1 MEERTQEPNPSK
13 QPEEQS
19 MSEQDALLAI
29 EILKKALEY
38 RPQIQKAILGDEL
51 EALPPDEKANEWF
64 SPRVSIQYV
73 GEGGNIPSLYFRFI
87 GAEAPIVE
95 ALFYPI
101 EAVYFFLTEAR
112 SYARWISKPEVTE
125 EEIEKIAF
133 DGAIDMTLIMIE
145 NFYRRAELMMGNFT
159 YEVIAQ
165 WRTQNRQDV
174 IQYHAEQGNILERR
188 KDSTLENLLKIYTK
202 DVLQLWKY
210 QGQTR
215 ENWRKL
221 VLSEE
226 YGPIL
231 KHWKRLSKM
240 MSEDEDWQEYV
251 KAGKFHDTPDDLLK
265 KLADIDRRDAQT
277 IDLKMSELAIEH
289 AARRVSL
296 IKKAGLSDSILERR
310 KKGIKV
316 SGYSSGQL
324 FEYLKEGRDLAAQ
337 LNEQQELLAQERQT
351 AATEQESE
359 SVQIKKRK

>member
-289 AARRVSL
+289 AA
-296 IKKAGLSDSILERR
+296 DE
-310 KKGIKV
+310 
-316 SGYSSGQL
+316 
-324 FEYLKEGRDLAAQ
+324 LA
-337 LNEQQELLAQERQT
+337 
-351 AATEQESE
+351 
-359 SVQIKKRK
+359 